1 MKNKIKRRLQI
12 RFVLISSAALILLLG
27 VIAGTSIWL
36 SYRQIFTTADRLIVL
51 TDTNPD
57 SPELEGARYF
67 SVKYSMNDK
76 TIETDLTHTS
86 IITEK
91 KAAEYARTILDEKTE
106 KGFIDSYR
114 YLVRRRPG
122 EIKITFLSRKAAL
135 TMFDNNRTT
144 LLIVS
149 GIGYLLMIGLLS
161 AVSGTVV
168 SPLVKNREKQK
179 EFITSA
185 SHEMKTP
192 LTVIN
197 ADAQLLESEIGEN
210 KWLSD
215 IIKQTKTMTDMTHRL
230 VYLSR
235 AEEQENHFV
244 KIDFPISDLV
254 EETADSYRAVA
265 QSSGKTFSAEIE
277 KWISYRGDEKA
288 IRELMTALID
298 NAFKYSTENG
308 DIKVVFNSN
317 GSNVKF
323 TVENSVSEISEEQL
337 ARFGQRF
344 YRAES
349 SSKVKGFGIG
359 LSVVRAVAQAH
370 KGKLIAELP
379 EKNRIRFTVLLK

>member
-1 MKNKIKRRLQI
+1 
-12 RFVLISSAALILLLG
+12 
-27 VIAGTSIWL
+27 
-36 SYRQIFTTADRLIVL
+36 
-51 TDTNPD
+51 
-57 SPELEGARYF
+57 
-67 SVKYSMNDK
+67 
-76 TIETDLTHTS
+76 
-86 IITEK
+86 
-91 KAAEYARTILDEKTE
+91 
-106 KGFIDSYR
+106 
-114 YLVRRRPG
+114 
-122 EIKITFLSRKAAL
+122 
-135 TMFDNNRTT
+135 
-144 LLIVS
+144 
-149 GIGYLLMIGLLS
+149 
-161 AVSGTVV
+161 
-168 SPLVKNREKQK
+168 
-179 EFITSA
+179 
-185 SHEMKTP
+185 
-192 LTVIN
+192 
-197 ADAQLLESEIGEN
+197 
-210 KWLSD
+210 
-215 IIKQTKTMTDMTHRL
+215 KQTKTMTDMTHRL

-277 KWISYRGDEKA
+277 KGISYRGDEKA

>member
-12 RFVLISSAALILLLG
+12 RFVLISSVALILLLA

-36 SYRQIFTTADRLIVL
+36 SYRQFFTTADRLIGL

-67 SVKYSMNDK
+67 SVKYSMYDK

-86 IITEK
+86 IMTEK
-91 KAAEYARTILDEKTE
+91 TAAEYARTILDDKTD

-114 YLVRRRPG
+114 YLVRRHPG

-135 TMFDNNRTT
+135 TMFENNRAT
-144 LLIVS
+144 LLEVS
-149 GIGYLLMIGLLS
+149 GIGYLLVIGLLS
-161 AVSGTVV
+161 ALSGAIV

-192 LTVIN
+192 LTVIS

-210 KWLSD
+210 KWLLD
-215 IIKQTKTMTDMTHRL
+215 IMKQTKTMTDMTHRL

-244 KIDFPISDLV
+244 KIDFPISDLAD
-254 EETADSYRAVA
+254 ELADSFRSVS
-265 QSSGKTFSAEIE
+265 QNEGKTFSADIE
-277 KWISYRGDEKA
+277 KGISYCGDEKA

-298 NAFKYSTENG
+298 NAFNYSTEGG
-308 DIKVVFNSN
+308 DIKVVFKSN
-317 GSNVKF
+317 GNGVRF
-323 TVENSVSEISEEQL
+323 TVENSVSEITKEQL
-337 ARFGQRF
+337 ARFDQRF

-370 KGKLIAELP
+370 KGKLLAELP
-379 EKNRIRFTVLLK
+379 EKNRIRFTVFLK